1 MSKKTTVIEQ
11 PVTFMSKNSQLIGIL
26 HQCKSDK
33 VVVMCHGFKGDKI
46 ENKRLFVEA
55 ARTFARENYDV
66 LRFDFYGSGDSEGEF
81 EDTLIST
88 NIANL
93 TDAVQFVRDKG
104 YKHIAVL
111 GISMGAATAIL
122 TVNKLDV
129 DALILWSAVPD
140 MKKVFAA
147 NISNMG
153 QVDPDKTVYEFEGWS
168 IKRHFWEDAVQY
180 NIKEELQKITLP
192 KFIVQGTADDPV
204 FVEGFHEFRDI
215 VLPPADFME
224 IPEAGH
230 TYQTPG
236 HRHKVTRQTLIWL
249 NRHF

>member
-1 MSKKTTVIEQ
+1 MSKKAVVTEQ
-11 PVTFMSKNSQLIGIL
+11 PVTFISKDSQLVGIL
-26 HQCKSDK
+26 HSSSSDK
-33 VVVMCHGFKGDKI
+33 IIIMCHGFKGDKI

-55 ARTFARENYDV
+55 ARTFTRENYDV

-93 TDAVQFVRDKG
+93 TDAVQFVKEKG

-111 GISMGAATAIL
+111 GISMGAAAVIL

-129 DALILWSAVPD
+129 EAVILWSAVPD
-140 MKKVFAA
+140 MKTVFAA
-147 NISNMG
+147 NIKSMG
-153 QVDPDKTVYEFEGWS
+153 DFDPDKIVYEYEGWS
-168 IKRHFWEDAVQY
+168 IKRYFWEDAVQY
-180 NIKEELQKITLP
+180 NIKEQLARIKVP
-192 KFIVQGTADDPV
+192 KLIIQGTADDPV
-204 FVEGFHEFRDI
+204 FVQGFYEFREI

-224 IPEAGH
+224 MPNAGH

-236 HRHKVTRQTLIWL
+236 HRLKVIRQTLIWL

>member
-1 MSKKTTVIEQ
+1 MSKKAVVTEL
-11 PVTFMSKNSQLIGIL
+11 PVTFTSNGSQLVGML
-26 HQCKSDK
+26 HSSSSDK
-33 VVVMCHGFKGDKI
+33 VIIMCHGFKGDKI

-55 ARTFARENYDV
+55 ARVFARENYDV

-93 TDAVQFVRDKG
+93 TDAVQFVKDKG

-111 GISMGAATAIL
+111 GISMGAAAVIL
-122 TVNKLDV
+122 TVNKFDV
-129 DALILWSAVPD
+129 EAVVLWSAVPD
-140 MKKVFAA
+140 MKTVFAA
-147 NISNMG
+147 NIKSMG
-153 QVDPDKTVYEFEGWS
+153 DFDPDKIVYEYEGWS
-168 IKRHFWEDAVQY
+168 IKRYFWEDAVQY
-180 NIKEELQKITLP
+180 NIKEQLARIKAP
-192 KFIVQGTADDPV
+192 KLIVQGTADDPV
-204 FVEGFHEFRDI
+204 FVQGFHEFREI

-224 IPEAGH
+224 MPDAGH

-236 HRHKVTRQTLIWL
+236 HRLKVIRQTLIWL

>member
-1 MSKKTTVIEQ
+1 MSKKIVVIEQ
-11 PVTFMSKNSQLIGIL
+11 PVTFTSNGSQLVGLL
-26 HQCKSDK
+26 HSCQSDK
-33 VVVMCHGFKGDKI
+33 IIIMCHGFKGDKI

-55 ARTFARENYDV
+55 ARAFAQENYNV

-93 TDAVQFVRDKG
+93 TDAVQFVKQKG

-111 GISMGAATAIL
+111 GISMGAATVIL
-122 TVNKLDV
+122 TVNKIDV
-129 DALILWSAVPD
+129 KAMILWSAVPD

-147 NISNMG
+147 NISSMG
-153 QVDPDKTVYEFEGWS
+153 EFDPDKIVYEYDGWS
-168 IKRHFWEDAVQY
+168 IKRYFWEDAVQY
-180 NIKEELQKITLP
+180 NIKEQLAKITLP

-204 FVEGFHEFRDI
+204 FVQGFQEFREI
-215 VLPPADFME
+215 VLPPTDFME
-224 IPEAGH
+224 MPDAGH

-236 HRHKVTRQTLIWL
+236 HRHKVIRQTLIWL